1 VSEDAGTQDGK
12 DDEGSG
18 TLSLFGAVSLGTGV
32 MIGAGIFALTG
43 QIAAL
48 SGDLMPLAL
57 VGAAV
62 VVAFSAYSYVKLS
75 NEFPSSGGIAKYLE
89 KEYGA
94 GVTTGVFA
102 LFMFISMVINESL
115 VARTFGSY
123 VLQPF
128 TSDPPGF
135 LVPALGV
142 GLIVVAFLV
151 NIASNRLIQRA
162 EGVMAVVKIAALVV
176 FATAGIWFM
185 DTAELTSGGRTDW
198 PIGTVEGF
206 LAAVGL
212 AVLAYKGFT
221 TITNSGGEIVDP
233 HRNTSRAIII
243 SIALCALLYLL
254 VSVAVAGNLS
264 VSEIVAAQDYSL
276 AKAAEPGLGQLG
288 VTLTVGIA
296 VVATVSGVIASIFAV
311 SRMLAMLSKMDL
323 VPYSDLGIPG
333 SVRFH
338 TTLFTAA
345 IAIALTIAFDL
356 QRIAALGA
364 IFYLLMDIAIHWGLL
379 RRLRSK
385 LDFNPAI
392 VVAAIVLDAVVLGA
406 FLLVKASQDP
416 FILYFA
422 GASIVL
428 IVLGEWLFLRSRESG
443 AEEHA

>member
-1 VSEDAGTQDGK
+1 MSEDAGTQGGR

-48 SGDLMPLAL
+48 SGDLMPVAL
-57 VGAAV
+57 MTAAV
-62 VVAFSAYSYVKLS
+62 VVAFSAYSYIKLS
-75 NEFPSSGGIAKYLE
+75 NDSPSSGGVASYLE
-89 KEYGA
+89 KEYGR
-94 GVTTGVFA
+94 GVATGVFA
-102 LFMFISMVINESL
+102 LFMFISMIINESL

-123 VLQPF
+123 VLRPF

-151 NIASNRLIQRA
+151 NIASNRVIERA
-162 EGVMAVVKIAALVV
+162 EGAMAIVKIAALLV
-176 FATAGIWFM
+176 FAGAGIWFM
-185 DTAELTSGGRTDW
+185 DTASLTSGGTTEW

-212 AVLAYKGFT
+212 SVLAYKGFT
-221 TITNSGGEIVDP
+221 TITNSGGEIENP
-233 HRNTSRAIII
+233 HRNTSRAIVI
-243 SIALCALLYLL
+243 SLSLCAVLYLL

-276 AKAAEPGLGQLG
+276 ARAAEPGLGQLG
-288 VTLTVGIA
+288 VNLTVAIA
-296 VVATVSGVIASIFAV
+296 VIATASGVIASIFAV

-345 IAIALTIAFDL
+345 IAIALTIVFDL

-379 RRLRSK
+379 SKLRSEI
-385 LDFNPAI
+385 DFSPTVVI
-392 VVAAIVLDAVVLGA
+392 VAIVLDAIVLGA
-406 FLLVKASQDP
+406 FLLVKASEDP

-422 GASIVL
+422 ATSIVL
-428 IVLGEWLFLRSRESG
+428 IVLAEWVFLRSRESG
-443 AEEHA
+443 AKEHA